1 MPETNTTAQTSPATP
16 TRFITVFCG
25 ASPGRDPEY
34 VEMAKDLGR
43 EMLKR
48 NYGLVYGGGSYGL
61 MGAIAQTI
69 HEGGGKVIGVIP
81 EALKKIERPELGDVS
96 NDQIF
101 GEEIVVKDMHTRK
114 ALMNKLSSGFITMP
128 GGYGTME
135 ELLEITTWSQL
146 SIHTKP
152 VMLFNMK
159 GYFEHL
165 LKFIEHSIEE
175 KFVVDWSAGVIVA
188 GSTAQEVLDKLEV
201 YKPPAS
207 RFVLK
212 WDDVDTTPKEDFV

>member
-1 MPETNTTAQTSPATP
+1 MTHNITTPATP
-16 TRFITVFCG
+16 HKFITVFCG

-81 EALKKIERPELGDVS
+81 EALKKIERPELGGDVK
-96 NDQIF
+96 NDQVF

-114 ALMNKLSSGFITMP
+114 ALMNKLCDGFITMP

-159 GYFEHL
+159 GYFEFL

-175 KFVVDWSAGVIVA
+175 KFVVDWSAGVMVA
-188 GSTAQEVLDKLEV
+188 GSTAQEVLDKFEV
-201 YKPPAS
+201 YKPPKS
-207 RFVLK
+207 RFELK
-212 WDDVDTTPKEDFV
+212 WHDVETKENFV

>member
-1 MPETNTTAQTSPATP
+1 
-16 TRFITVFCG
+16 
-25 ASPGRDPEY
+25 
-34 VEMAKDLGR
+34 
-43 EMLKR
+43 
-48 NYGLVYGGGSYGL
+48 

-81 EALKKIERPELGDVS
+81 EALKKIERPEITNVN
-96 NDQIF
+96 NDLVF

-146 SIHTKP
+146 SIHEKP

-165 LKFIEHSIEE
+165 LKFIEHSVEE
-175 KFVVDWSAGVIVA
+175 KFIVEWSAGVIVA
-188 GSTAQEVLDKLEV
+188 GSTAKEVLDKLEV
-201 YKPPAS
+201 YQPPAS
-207 RFVLK
+207 RYALK
-212 WDDVDTTPKEDFV
+212 WDDASPQPKEDFV

>member
-1 MPETNTTAQTSPATP
+1 MPEINAGTQGTSATP

-25 ASPGRDPEY
+25 SSPGRDPDY
-34 VEMAKDLGR
+34 IEMAQELGR

-48 NYGLVYGGGSYGL
+48 NYGLVYGGGSFGL
-61 MGAIAQTI
+61 MGAIAKTI

-81 EALKKIERPELGDVS
+81 EALKKIERPELS
-96 NDQIF
+96 NVDNDRIF

-146 SIHTKP
+146 SIHDKP
-152 VMLFNMK
+152 VLLFNMK

-165 LKFIEHSIEE
+165 LKFIQHSVEE
-175 KFVVDWSAGVIVA
+175 QFIVKWSAGIIA
-188 GSTAQEVLDKLEV
+188 SGSTAKEVLDKLEV
-201 YKPPAS
+201 YEPPTS
-207 RFVLK
+207 RYALK
-212 WDDVDTTPKEDFV
+212 WSEVETKQDFV